1 MFLGTHFPWQVGEW
15 GVINLE
21 LIAQSYEQI
30 TVLGEQETEGFPRAY
45 GAHVSVDMGFI
56 HLGTIERLLLELREQ
71 AGLHLPPRA
80 CTAPRENQGKGL
92 PSTIS
97 P

>member
-1 MFLGTHFPWQVGEW
+1 MTRW
-15 GVINLE
+15 GVGSYKLRTY
-21 LIAQSYEQI
+21 LIVQSYEQI
-30 TVLGEQETEGFPRAY
+30 TALGEQEIEDFPRDY
-45 GAHVSVDMGFI
+45 GARVSVDMGFV
-56 HLGTIERLLLELREQ
+56 HLGTIETVLLELRGQ

-80 CTAPRENQGKGL
+80 HAAPCENQGKGL